1 MSGTNSDAISDRVKG
16 VPFWWHSIDLGLG
29 IVTPGHKTP
38 EILRQELDLLRLPM
52 MSGKTVLDI
61 GAWDGFY
68 SFEAE
73 KRGAARVVALD
84 HYVWSMDIPAMTS
97 YWKDCKEKGIV
108 PQQYDAVPG
117 LWQPDV
123 LPGKRGF
130 DLARDVLHSKVSPV
144 VADFTTV
151 DLDTLG
157 TFDITLYLGV
167 LYHMQDPLGC
177 LKRLARVT
185 RELAVIETAAVC
197 VPGFEDRALCE
208 FYESNELNA
217 DVSNWWAPSLTA
229 LLAMCR
235 AAGFSRVEATSP
247 EPRPGVG
254 RAMVDAM
261 RGALHI
267 EPQKPIGYRA
277 IVHAWKSP

>member
-1 MSGTNSDAISDRVKG
+1 
-16 VPFWWHSIDLGLG
+16 
-29 IVTPGHKTP
+29 
-38 EILRQELDLLRLPM
+38 
-52 MSGKTVLDI
+52 
-61 GAWDGFY
+61 
-68 SFEAE
+68 
-73 KRGAARVVALD
+73 
-84 HYVWSMDIPAMTS
+84 MDIPAMTS
-97 YWKDCKEKGIV
+97 YWKDCKDKGIV

-130 DLARDVLHSKVSPV
+130 DLARDVLRSKVSPV
-144 VADFTTV
+144 VADFATV

-167 LYHMQDPLGC
+167 LYHMQDPFGC

-247 EPRPGVG
+247 EPRPGVR

-267 EPQKPIGYRA
+267 EPQKLIGYRA